1 MLELEPG
8 QSTAAIRALFP
19 RSGHVWRRR
28 YAVLNGSCRG
38 RILTDDPDNPT
49 WAAVQ
54 EYSDDSV
61 LFLGGV
67 VSRQLAG
74 TLIEI
79 MRRGRTLCFGA
90 PEGDPA
96 LELFPLERDYDDFD
110 IDFEDR
116 DPHLDLEPL
125 CKPPPGLRLER
136 IDADLLP
143 RCAWGPW
150 MTAGMETVLDQGLGY
165 CLLDGDMVVSEAF
178 AGPVVDGELE
188 MATITADAWQGRGL
202 ATVVSAR
209 TVLECER
216 NGWTTWWN
224 TSGRNVASQSISRKI
239 GYRTERQYR
248 LLAWYAT

>member
-1 MLELEPG
+1 MELTHQEVTP
-8 QSTAAIRALFP
+8 ALRAMFP
-19 RSGHVWRRR
+19 RSGHVWRRSF
-28 YAVLNGSCRG
+28 AVLDGSCRG
-38 RILTDDPDNPT
+38 RVLTDNPDNPT

-67 VSRQLAG
+67 VSREQVA
-74 TLIEI
+74 TLVEI

-96 LELFPLERDYDDFD
+96 FDLFPLERDYDDFD

-116 DPHLDLEPL
+116 EPRVLLEPL
-125 CKPPPGLRLER
+125 CQPPPGLRLER
-136 IDADLLP
+136 IDAELLP

-150 MTAGMETVLDQGLGY
+150 MTAGMETALDQGLGY
-165 CLLDGDMVVSEAF
+165 CLLDGDTVVSEAF
-178 AGPVVDGELE
+178 AGPVVDGALE
-188 MATITADAWQGRGL
+188 MATITADAWQRRGL
-202 ATVVSAR
+202 SSVVSAR

-224 TSGRNVASQSISRKI
+224 TARTNVASQAVARKL

-248 LLAWYAT
+248 LLAWYGT